1 MTLRWPFGQDLGP
14 PEDGK
19 TWSSMSVGANWS
31 LLTNH
36 ARTVLCIAQ
45 NPEVRLGGIA
55 ASVKPCA

>member
-1 MTLRWPFGQDLGP
+1 
-14 PEDGK
+14 
-19 TWSSMSVGANWS
+19 MSVGANWS